1 MSDGFFGKIKE
12 MIAREKAVSMV
23 ADDPVLTAELLL
35 LFRVVL
41 ADGDV
46 KGAELAKLRE
56 ICSSAFGIPGDAVD
70 SVGEYLG
77 EIGYETSSQQAADVF
92 AELGA
97 DRRKVLI
104 EHMLQ
109 IAGSD
114 HDASPVELKLIRT
127 IASKLGF
134 EVAEIS

>member
-1 MSDGFFGKIKE
+1 MSGGFFGKIKE
-12 MIAREKAVSMV
+12 MVASEKAVSMV
-23 ADDPVLTAELLL
+23 AEDPVLTAELLL

-56 ICSSAFGIPGDAVD
+56 IGEAAFGIPEEAME

-77 EIGYETSSQQAADVF
+77 EIGYETTSQQAAEVF
-92 AELGA
+92 AELGPE
-97 DRRKVLI
+97 RRKVLI

-109 IAGSD
+109 IAGADHNSSSD
-114 HDASPVELKLIRT
+114 ELNLIRT
-127 IASKLGF
+127 VAAKLGF
-134 EVAEIS
+134 EIAPLD

>member
-1 MSDGFFGKIKE
+1 MSEGFFGKIKE
-12 MIAREKAVSMV
+12 MMAREQAVRMV
-23 ADDPVLTAELLL
+23 ADDPALTAELLL

-46 KGAELAKLRE
+46 KAEELAKLRE
-56 ICSSAFGIPGDAVD
+56 ICVSAFGIPAEAVE

-77 EIGYETSSQQAADVF
+77 DIGYETSSQQAAEVF
-92 AELGA
+92 AELGS

-109 IAGSD
+109 IAGADHNASSD
-114 HDASPVELKLIRT
+114 ELKLIRSV
-127 IASKLGF
+127 AAKLGF
-134 EVAEIS
+134 EIAAVS